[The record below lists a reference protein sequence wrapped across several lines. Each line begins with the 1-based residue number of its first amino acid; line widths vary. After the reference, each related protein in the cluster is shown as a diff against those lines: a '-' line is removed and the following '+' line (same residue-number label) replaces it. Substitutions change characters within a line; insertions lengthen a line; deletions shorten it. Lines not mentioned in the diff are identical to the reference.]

1 MLKRNIE
8 SIKDDETREAIK
20 FIQEE
25 ALGKIIELSAIP
37 TATEPLLEADTTG
50 RYLDKIYVRKGMK
63 IYRIDPASIITIT

>member
-8 SIKDDETREAIK
+8 LIKDDEVRHAIE

-37 TATEPLLEADTTG
+37 TAAEPLLEDDTIG
-50 RYLDKIYVRKGMK
+50 RYLDKVYIRKGMR
-63 IYRIDPASIITIT
+63 IYRIDPGLVITIS